1 MGDTTEKKEQLEY
14 LFAEIEE
21 LLEHMQGD
29 VSLDEA
35 FADYEKGIRK
45 LKLCNEQIEQIE
57 KKMMVL
63 NEQGDVEE
71 F

>member
-1 MGDTTEKKEQLEY
+1 MGDTTEKTDQLED

-21 LLEHMQGD
+21 LLTHMQGD

-35 FADYEKGIRK
+35 FADYEKGIGK

-57 KKMMVL
+57 KKMMML
-63 NEQGDVEE
+63 NEQGNIEE

>member
-1 MGDTTEKKEQLEY
+1 MGDTKEKKEQLED